1 MTQRQLCL
9 SRDGH
14 DYVFRYRPGY
24 EAETVDEIMRLADDA
39 DAKLDWMDAAMLS
52 FQAAQYA
59 AADCCAAV
67 TCASD
72 ETPEESGVRPIAR
85 SDDAMDGPCTSTNC
99 P

>member
-1 MTQRQLCL
+1 
-9 SRDGH
+9 
-14 DYVFRYRPGY
+14 
-24 EAETVDEIMRLADDA
+24 
-39 DAKLDWMDAAMLS
+39 MDAAMLS

>member
-1 MTQRQLCL
+1 MTKRELCL
-9 SRDGH
+9 SKDGH

-24 EAETVDEIMRLADDA
+24 EGEIIDEIMRLADDA
-39 DAKLDWMDAAMLS
+39 EAKLDWTDAAMLS

-67 TCASD
+67 TCVSD
-72 ETPEESGVRPIAR
+72 DPFADDGVQPIPR